1 MNLHKAAARAANKTV
16 KPERTEQA
24 MKDLKDKFD
33 RLVNETMQTP
43 EMVRFFSV
51 PMNGARAQILA
62 KQMALFVKN
71 RRTCWGYAAAASP
84 HLDVKSV
91 IARHEHEELVYDPRC
106 GSGHFEL
113 YIKQG
118 QKLGL
123 RPEDVINAQP
133 LPGTRTAFYAW
144 IHMTKDWPWLASYA
158 TCVAVEKMNDNRVIS
173 GGGMSLRQGQ
183 RIIRDLG
190 LTWKDLTS
198 DDVHRTADEDH
209 SDMTWGVFEQYATDP
224 LSRQNVLQAAAEALE
239 VYRSF
244 FNIVAE
250 ACEQTTGP
258 GKN

>member
-1 MNLHKAAARAANKTV
+1 
-16 KPERTEQA
+16 
-24 MKDLKDKFD
+24 
-33 RLVNETMQTP
+33 
-43 EMVRFFSV
+43 
-51 PMNGARAQILA
+51 MNGARAQILA

-71 RRTCWGYAAAASP
+71 RRTCWGYAAAVSP

-123 RPEDVINAQP
+123 RPEDIIEARP

-250 ACEQTTGP
+250 ACEQTAGP

>member
-1 MNLHKAAARAANKTV
+1 
-16 KPERTEQA
+16 
-24 MKDLKDKFD
+24 MKDFKDKFD

-71 RRTCWGYAAAASP
+71 RRTCWGYAAAVSP

-123 RPEDVINAQP
+123 RPEDIIDAQP

-250 ACEQTTGP
+250 ACEQTAGP